1 ARRPRSAGSQG
12 RTSLRGAPRPGGG
25 RPAGGCVP
33 CARGRGAAATAR
45 TARIDAGTGPRG
57 GWRRHRWRRAGPEA
71 RRGRNRPHRSS
82 PERRVR
88 PMAQG
93 SRETGVPRFS
103 TESCREEVDPCA
115 ASRRDRP
122 MEPTPIYP
130 RREVRRHPRVPA
142 SFTFLLQH
150 PSGRHRLV
158 AKNLSMTG
166 LLARD
171 DRRVPE
177 GPVRLEIPAPNDP
190 EPVVIEATATRREDG
205 LVFRFLDLDWRT
217 ILVLA
222 RYISPHL

>member
-1 ARRPRSAGSQG
+1 
-12 RTSLRGAPRPGGG
+12 
-25 RPAGGCVP
+25 
-33 CARGRGAAATAR
+33 
-45 TARIDAGTGPRG
+45 
-57 GWRRHRWRRAGPEA
+57 
-71 RRGRNRPHRSS
+71 
-82 PERRVR
+82 
-88 PMAQG
+88 
-93 SRETGVPRFS
+93 
-103 TESCREEVDPCA
+103 
-115 ASRRDRP
+115 

-130 RREVRRHPRVPA
+130 KREVRRHPRVPA

-171 DRRVPE
+171 DRRVSE

-205 LVFRFLDLDWRT
+205 LVFRFIDLDWRT